1 MQKYGN
7 AANGV
12 DKVAGWITNQADVS
26 AESLS
31 CNYDCN
37 LNFWG
42 VIHKFTVWALRIRS
56 SSSFSSTSLWWVT
69 RCVQRLLDLGTA
81 LCHGRE
87 HQIYQVFTVLVGFRE
102 HQIYQMFTKMVD
114 FSKTSSASSFSI
126 LFCYSNDCLFC
137 SYGQLSLY
145 SYLTDMTLIKMPTQK
160 LIYVFHEPPSPLI
173 KGKIPFSKE

>member
-12 DKVAGWITNQADVS
+12 DKVAGWITNQANVS

-56 SSSFSSTSLWWVT
+56 SSSFSSNSLWWVT

-102 HQIYQMFTKMVD
+102 HQIYQVFTE
-114 FSKTSSASSFSI
+114 FLIPAKTSSASNFLSLSC
-126 LFCYSNDCLFC
+126 CYSRDCLSC
-137 SYGQLSLY
+137 SHGQLSLY
-145 SYLTDMTLIKMPTQK
+145 SYPKGTTLMTPIKMPIQ
-160 LIYVFHEPPSPLI
+160 
-173 KGKIPFSKE
+173 

>member
-56 SSSFSSTSLWWVT
+56 SSSFSSNSLWWVT

-87 HQIYQVFTVLVGFRE
+87 HQIYQVFAELVGFRK
-102 HQIYQMFTKMVD
+102 HQIYQAFTEMGLAH
-114 FSKTSSASSFSI
+114 THI
-126 LFCYSNDCLFC
+126 LVFEQLVYHLLFFN
-137 SYGQLSLY
+137 YFVFQLLR
-145 SYLTDMTLIKMPTQK
+145 
-160 LIYVFHEPPSPLI
+160 
-173 KGKIPFSKE
+173 IPNTV